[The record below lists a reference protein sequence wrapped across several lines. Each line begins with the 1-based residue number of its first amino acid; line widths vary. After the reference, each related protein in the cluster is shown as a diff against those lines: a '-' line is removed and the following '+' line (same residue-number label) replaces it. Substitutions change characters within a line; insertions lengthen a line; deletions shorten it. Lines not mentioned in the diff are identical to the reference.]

1 MVCPK
6 FNSHV
11 YKTEKVGYKG
21 NTFVSILQLGVQR
34 GFSIWSVQ
42 CSKKND
48 DGPNEYGFFKKINK
62 MHPMNQLI

>member
-11 YKTEKVGYKG
+11 YIKLKRWATRG
-21 NTFVSILQLGVQR
+21 NTFVSILQR
-34 GFSIWSVQ
+34 GFSIWSAQ

-48 DGPNEYGFFKKINK
+48 DGPNEYGLKKKKIK
-62 MHPMNQLI
+62 MHP